1 MTGKQWF
8 ARQKKE
14 QIAQLTCQLDALL
27 PSILR
32 RHAFSKDNPDDFKS
46 QQLSLHAKIGGKH
59 TTYLNV
65 TDNVISSPE
74 EFAARWFQGLI
85 NHIKTVDAGKEAS
98 RAAYKFQQQLTSD
111 PELLEY
117 VTLFLKRTYWRNC
130 DALAKKRPKKEEAAL
145 WIGQTN
151 ASYGLLITPRFK
163 NGEWENDVS
172 EIRHFKPNYWTIGH
186 VLETGLVVPHSPQR
200 IEFFTIEQYLV
211 FFQNI
216 MVRQT
221 RSPYEMEIAKKYC
234 ELVLSSKQPYEI
246 PLLIPELRY
255 GGLQTQH
262 RYRLDFT
269 IINPY
274 TLQKQGFEF
283 SPWSTHGYLSRT
295 KEKNQKEIN
304 LEARANFEKEMQKH
318 KEYYRKFN
326 IFTLIYT
333 DSDLQPLHLF
343 CSHHPAKKPVFDFG
357 QRQVSFYFDCHHCP

>member
-74 EFAARWFQGLI
+74 EFAARWFKGLI

-145 WIGQTN
+145 
-151 ASYGLLITPRFK
+151 GLGKQMQATDF
-163 NGEWENDVS
+163 S
-172 EIRHFKPNYWTIGH
+172 
-186 VLETGLVVPHSPQR
+186 SP
-200 IEFFTIEQYLV
+200 
-211 FFQNI
+211 
-216 MVRQT
+216 
-221 RSPYEMEIAKKYC
+221 
-234 ELVLSSKQPYEI
+234 LVLKMENGKTMSVKFDI
-246 PLLIPELRY
+246 LN
-255 GGLQTQH
+255 QTTGPSDMSWRQDLSFPIH
-262 RYRLDFT
+262 R
-269 IINPY
+269 
-274 TLQKQGFEF
+274 
-283 SPWSTHGYLSRT
+283 
-295 KEKNQKEIN
+295 KE
-304 LEARANFEKEMQKH
+304 
-318 KEYYRKFN
+318 
-326 IFTLIYT
+326 
-333 DSDLQPLHLF
+333 
-343 CSHHPAKKPVFDFG
+343 
-357 QRQVSFYFDCHHCP
+357 